1 MIPNWKSLLSFD
13 VFSCPSLC
21 SSSSFFS
28 FTFNSANLFL
38 ISFSFSLNFSLSSS
52 NLLII
57 NLSFVGFGTLARKC
71 DFPLTKDIDLD
82 CLKGL
87 MNFCWTL
94 ILKFWELISCHFFL
108 QFFLQYIFEIYLEL
122 SYLQCYIVTFC
133 LDLWVVILWKK
144 FFNVNISICKV
155 KDISNS

>member
-94 ILKFWELISCHFFL
+94 ILKFWELISCHFFSSIFNSIYFWNLSGIIVFTML
-108 QFFLQYIFEIYLEL
+108 QSHFLFGSLSSHTLEKIFQCKYF
-122 SYLQCYIVTFC
+122 YLQ
-133 LDLWVVILWKK
+133 
-144 FFNVNISICKV
+144 S
-155 KDISNS
+155 